1 MSVVFPNACVNVSGN
16 INSKDG
22 HGQHHEALVPMA
34 TIHRLSEGA
43 PKPGEEPLCQRLSV
57 AALLGERSVVD
68 PLERAERIAKAPDGR
83 VDASQE
89 KRAAGVPEEERVAGA
104 LEEEERVASVIAD
117 VAAQGEHLVGL
128 ENQAVTLPGSVRAPA
143 NAYR

>member
-1 MSVVFPNACVNVSGN
+1 M
-16 INSKDG
+16 
-22 HGQHHEALVPMA
+22 
-34 TIHRLSEGA
+34 
-43 PKPGEEPLCQRLSV
+43 
-57 AALLGERSVVD
+57 
-68 PLERAERIAKAPDGR
+68 KAPDGL
-83 VDASQE
+83 VDASLV
-89 KRAAGVPEEERVAGA
+89 KRVAGVPEEGRVAGALEEEEGVAGALEEEERVAGA

>member
-1 MSVVFPNACVNVSGN
+1 MSVVFPNACVNVSRN

-22 HGQHHEALVPMA
+22 HSQHHEALVPMA

-89 KRAAGVPEEERVAGA
+89 KRAAGVPEEEGRVAGA
-104 LEEEERVASVIAD
+104 PED
-117 VAAQGEHLVGL
+117 VTSQEK
-128 ENQAVTLPGSVRAPA
+128 
-143 NAYR
+143 